1 MDMSKLQ
8 QMAAMLRARPP
19 AQQMPGMQPQG
30 APMQGMPPQAAQPM
44 LGSGMAQQ
52 AAQIM
57 QSRPYQLHM
66 QEAQAMGQQPMTPE
80 QFMMQ
85 QGR

>member
-8 QMAAMLRARPP
+8 QLAAMLRATPP
-19 AQQMPGMQPQG
+19 SQP
-30 APMQGMPPQAAQPM
+30 QGMPPQAAQPM

-80 QFMMQ
+80 QFMAQ
-85 QGR
+85 QRQ

>member
-1 MDMSKLQ
+1 MDMSRLQ

-19 AQQMPGMQPQG
+19 QMPP
-30 APMQGMPPQAAQPM
+30 QGMPQQGIPPQGMAQQAQPM

>member
-19 AQQMPGMQPQG
+19 AQQMPPQGMQPQG
-30 APMQGMPPQAAQPM
+30 MAQQAQPM

>member
-19 AQQMPGMQPQG
+19 AQQMPPQGMQPQG
-30 APMQGMPPQAAQPM
+30 MPPQNPM

-80 QFMMQ
+80 QFMAQ